1 MCKRWGFAFLLTG
14 FLFVFFLSS
23 HGLQPFKVYNLQKLK
38 QNTNKNISLTT
49 SESQILINSSILP
62 VAAKVHPPAFPSCGV
77 EQSPSQG
84 WPLPAVPGLCRATV
98 RQGGFGCTEPPSGMT
113 LWWTETWTHV
123 TNQGSVVQSDL
134 MLGLLPG
141 SRAKTDAWLF
151 SAMLFPFCLAGSQ
164 EEQGLECEPF
174 RGRTKRPPPPVV
186 ALLVGGRQVLPSLGR
201 WAWDIPGALAGLPGT
216 V

>member
-1 MCKRWGFAFLLTG
+1 MLGLCIFINF
-14 FLFVFFLSS
+14 FFLSS

-62 VAAKVHPPAFPSCGV
+62 VAAIVHPPLF
-77 EQSPSQG
+77 
-84 WPLPAVPGLCRATV
+84 LPVGTSTSHSLLYWGYVDRASSHCRT
-98 RQGGFGCTEPPSGMT
+98 GGKFGCTESPSGMT
-113 LWWTETWTHV
+113 VSWTETWTHV
-123 TNQGSVVQSDL
+123 TNQTHTQGSVVQSDL
-134 MLGLLPG
+134 RLGLLAG

-174 RGRTKRPPPPVV
+174 GGGLKDLSSFSCFAGAGPAGPAFPREESASV
-186 ALLVGGRQVLPSLGR
+186 AGGR
-201 WAWDIPGALAGLPGT
+201 ALPGT
-216 V
+216 VC